1 MPGKRAPKGKS
12 NVAQVEEQVRGI
24 YYTDNEAVWGGFIN
38 IRLDDEQKS
47 SFYAWYEDNHPT
59 ISKLLEDAICE
70 GVKHGL
76 AYDGKHQTFISTF
89 TGALVLNSTERYV
102 STSRA
107 GTMLEAIGLA
117 VWKHFVLCD
126 GDYGNY
132 KPSNSAFLTW
142 G

>member
-1 MPGKRAPKGKS
+1 MTGRRAKKGSS
-12 NVAQVEEQVRGI
+12 NAAQVKEHVQGI
-24 YYTDNEAVWGGFIN
+24 YYTDNESVWGGFIN
-38 IRLDDEQKS
+38 LRLDDEQKQA
-47 SFYAWYEDNHPT
+47 FYTWFEGNTQT
-59 ISKLLEDAICE
+59 ISQLLDDAIGE
-70 GVKHGL
+70 GVRHGL
-76 AYDGKHQTFISTF
+76 AYDGKNQCYICTF
-89 TGALVLNSTERYV
+89 TGALVIGSTERYV

-132 KPSNSAFLTW
+132 KPGNGSFQNW